1 MTDDHRHRILQAA
14 ARVYAQHGWRGSTTK
29 RIAEEAGVNEVTL
42 FRHFG
47 AKDALLQQMMLHLT
61 EPKEGMTLPAA
72 PRDPAAELE
81 GWVRAHHAEMCAQRP
96 FIRQLVSDLQEHPDL
111 HPCATKGPNSATSQL
126 RAYVGS
132 LHAMGFV
139 DDHTTS
145 SMANQSAAVTMLMG
159 AIFADGMNR
168 DLMPEMFPEPVDVSL
183 RSYVR
188 FFLRGLGVSCSLAT
202 VAESDRDH
210 SSSVSPSAVGS
221 E

>member
-47 AKDALLQQMMLHLT
+47 AKDTLLEQMMLHLT
-61 EPKEGMTLPAA
+61 EPKEGMTLPAV

-81 GWVRAHHAEMCAQRP
+81 GWVRAHHTEMCARRP

-111 HPCATKGPNSATSQL
+111 HSCATNGPNSATSQL
-126 RAYVGS
+126 RSYVER
-132 LHAMGFV
+132 LHTMGFV
-139 DDHTTS
+139 EHHDSTS
-145 SMANQSAAVTMLMG
+145 AADQSASVTMLMG
-159 AIFADGMNR
+159 AVFADSMNR
-168 DLMPEMFPEPVDVSL
+168 DLMPEMFPQPVDVSL

-188 FFLRGLGVSCSLAT
+188 FFLRGLGVSLRLAA
-202 VAESDRDH
+202 VASSDRDH
-210 SSSVSPSAVGS
+210 ASSVPPSPVGS